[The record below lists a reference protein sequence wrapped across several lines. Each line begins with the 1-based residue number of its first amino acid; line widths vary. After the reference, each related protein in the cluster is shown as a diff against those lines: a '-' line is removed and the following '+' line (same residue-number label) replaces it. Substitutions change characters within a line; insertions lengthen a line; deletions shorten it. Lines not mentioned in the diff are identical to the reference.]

1 MKGPPMFE
9 RNIAYFCA
17 PALAGIKPG
26 NLVSLQKADFPDV
39 HDRISRLNETLGKV
53 GICADILCEC
63 EKRVLLF
70 VYRPILLESYLER
83 ADIRKLLSRYG
94 YDPDFTLTR
103 KIAHLKERMTEKDF
117 PHEIGA
123 FLGYPTEDIK
133 GFIRY
138 HGKGCVLCGE
148 WKVYGDPAKAKVLFA
163 RYKKCRKA
171 LLSRVEEGKSLVQIF
186 CAA

>member
-1 MKGPPMFE
+1 MSEELVVEQCSPTM
-9 RNIAYFCA
+9 
-17 PALAGIKPG
+17 AGLKTG
-26 NLVSLQKADFPDV
+26 NLFSCPAEDTRTLWQSI
-39 HDRISRLNETLGKV
+39 RRLNQRLVPCGIRLVPVKSLGDRELIYMYRPEKLRRDLREQ
-53 GICADILCEC
+53 GARAILR
-63 EKRVLLF
+63 EKR
-70 VYRPILLESYLER
+70 YPTEDPER
-83 ADIRKLLSRYG
+83 CVVELVRRLNRG
-94 YDPDFTLTR
+94 
-103 KIAHLKERMTEKDF
+103 KDF